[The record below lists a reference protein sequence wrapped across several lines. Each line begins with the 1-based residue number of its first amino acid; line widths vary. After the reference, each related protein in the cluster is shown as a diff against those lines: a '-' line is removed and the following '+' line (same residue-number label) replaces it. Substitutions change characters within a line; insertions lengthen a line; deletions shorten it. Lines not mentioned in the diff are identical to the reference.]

1 MGYAQSDG
9 QDARP
14 PATASPA
21 LGFQPQPQLW
31 LPDLNRCPM
40 PIESRNPYTGRVVRR
55 FRPFSAARTER
66 LVAQAHRAAATWR
79 TTPFAQRAAV
89 LRRAAALLRERQD
102 ALARLMALE
111 MGKPVAD
118 GRAEV
123 QKCAACCE
131 FYAERA
137 AGFLADE
144 EIPTDAGRS
153 FLTYQPLGVVLAVMP
168 WNFPFWQV
176 IRFAAPALMAG
187 NVGLLKHASNVPQ
200 CALALEKV
208 FRDAGLPPACFRTLL
223 VGPEVVEQLLADD
236 RISAATLTGSEG
248 AGRAVGAAA
257 GANLKKTVLEL
268 GGSDPFIVLA
278 DADLALAAQTAAQSR
293 MINAGQSCIA
303 AKRFIVEKPVLRAF
317 ISLLKTHLLALR
329 TGDPLAETT
338 QYGPMARADLAAELS
353 QQVAD
358 SVAQGAKIELP
369 GGPLKPGSAVFRPM
383 ILSNVRPGQRAYS
396 EEFFGP
402 VALVLSAKNAADA
415 LRLANDSPFG
425 LGAAVWTAD
434 LAKGEAMARQI
445 ETGAVFVNGLVRS
458 MNELPFGG
466 VKRSGYGR
474 ELSFLGIRE
483 FVNQQAVWV
492 GKAAAPAAK
501 TE

>member
-1 MGYAQSDG
+1 
-9 QDARP
+9 
-14 PATASPA
+14 
-21 LGFQPQPQLW
+21 
-31 LPDLNRCPM
+31 M
-40 PIESRNPYTGRVVRR
+40 PIESRNPYTGRVLRR
-55 FRPFSAARTER
+55 FRPFSAAKIDH
-66 LVAQAHRAAATWR
+66 LLAQAHRAFAAWR
-79 TTPFAQRAAV
+79 GTTFAQRARV
-89 LRRAAALLRERQD
+89 LRRAAALLRERQHE
-102 ALARLMALE
+102 LARLMALE

-137 AGFLADE
+137 AEFLADE
-144 EIPTDAGRS
+144 EIATDAGRS
-153 FLTYQPLGVVLAVMP
+153 YIRCQPLGVVLAVMP

-176 IRFAAPALMAG
+176 VRFAAPALMAG
-187 NVGLLKHASNVPQ
+187 NVALLKHASNVPQ
-200 CALALEKV
+200 CALALEKI
-208 FRDAGLPPACFRTLL
+208 FHDADLPPAAFRTLL
-223 VGPEVVEQLLADD
+223 VGNEAVETLLADN
-236 RISAATLTGSEG
+236 RVAAATLTGSEA

-278 DADLALAAQTAAQSR
+278 DADLALAARTAAQSR
-293 MINAGQSCIA
+293 MLNAGQSCIA
-303 AKRFIVEKPVLRAF
+303 AKRFIVEKPVLKEF
-317 ISLLKTHLLALR
+317 IRQLKTHLLALR
-329 TGDPLAETT
+329 PGDPLDEATD
-338 QYGPMARADLAAELS
+338 YGPLARADLADELS

-369 GGPLKPGSAVFRPM
+369 GGQPKPGSAVFKTM
-383 ILSNVRPGQRAYS
+383 ILSNVRPGQRAYN

-402 VALVLSAKNAADA
+402 VALVLTARDAAHA

-425 LGAAVWTAD
+425 LGAAVWTSD
-434 LAKGEAMARQI
+434 VKKGEAMAREI
-445 ETGAVFVNGLVRS
+445 ESGAVFVNGLVRS

-474 ELSFLGIRE
+474 ELSLLGIRE
-483 FVNQQAVWV
+483 FVNQQSVWI
-492 GKAAAPAAK
+492 GKEAEPAAK